1 MATLTDAILELYPNL
16 QFTMKGE
23 PTTEDE
29 FNSKFKK
36 YVSTDENGMGV
47 FTSDPAE
54 FGVSW
59 TDIQSKLTE
68 LNAAEPMEELRI
80 VRNAKLAETDWEI
93 VMHKEKGT
101 NIPTALKTYR
111 QSLRD
116 ITDTYTSLDDVV
128 WPEKP

>member
-1 MATLTDAILELYPNL
+1 MATLTEAILELYPNL
-16 QFTMKGE
+16 QFTLKGA

-59 TDIQSKLTE
+59 TDIQNKLTE
-68 LNAAEPMEELRI
+68 LNAAEPLVELRLE
-80 VRNAKLAETDWEI
+80 RNTKLAETDW
-93 VMHKEKGT
+93 VVTMHKELGT
-101 NIPTALKTYR
+101 NIPAAWKTYR
-111 QSLRD
+111 QALRD

>member
-1 MATLTDAILELYPNL
+1 MSYKHEAIYTLYPNAVEI
-16 QFTMKGE
+16 FG
-23 PTTEDE
+23 DE
-29 FNSKFKK
+29 VKDADGNLITIDDSA
-36 YVSTDENGMGV
+36 VSTKE
-47 FTSDPAE
+47 
-54 FGVSW
+54 
-59 TDIQSKLTE
+59 TE
-68 LNAAEPMEELRI
+68 LENAQPLAELRAE
-80 VRNAKLAETDWEI
+80 RNAKLAETDWEI

>member
-1 MATLTDAILELYPNL
+1 MTQALNVQTGQFEEVTTPTPTIDAALELQL
-16 QFTMKGE
+16 LR
-23 PTTEDE
+23 E
-29 FNSKFKK
+29 F
-36 YVSTDENGMGV
+36 
-47 FTSDPAE
+47 
-54 FGVSW
+54 
-59 TDIQSKLTE
+59 
-68 LNAAEPMEELRI
+68 
-80 VRNAKLAETDWEI
+80 RNAKLAETDWEI